1 MSHVALATCP
11 MERLQHVS
19 WSPCNM
25 SHAALATCHAVKPLQ
40 EIVMDRDLCFI
51 SSYFAPSFHLATD
64 ELDKAMKLGEIDLQ
78 GIDSV
83 IVGVGGAGKTH
94 TLEMIVDHPSPV
106 KRVSTACTRPP
117 VRLVMTIE
125 DCVVK
130 LVGKEEYFDI
140 VISTVKDV
148 GSSIPRPSSPS
159 SRRRTNIP
167 EYMQKLEEEMH
178 QHLQKKAEGK
188 PKLLYRLRWNRL
200 TDSGGQPQFLEI
212 LPIFIHHISLGII
225 VIKLNERLDCFPMI
239 EFYNEEGE
247 SVGKPYK
254 SCYSQVHVVLYFLRA
269 LKSQAGEGKDVK
281 FLFIGTHKDR
291 IGECDESIKE
301 KNEKLQDIVR
311 SFNMESNVI
320 YNGLDLIFAINAKT
334 PGDEDW
340 KVMKQ
345 VRRRLV
351 ACADVPPI
359 KIPVRWFAMELALQR
374 FVLETKQAVLLESKC
389 WELVANF
396 HFDEK
401 GFKAALSYLHQ
412 IKHIFYY
419 ENGLKGLVVA
429 DIQVIQNKLCEA
441 VSYNI
446 ELRTNPNRHEALDF
460 TWTKFCKRGILH
472 RTCLDKFPDGYI
484 EGVFSPKE
492 LLQLF
497 ISLCI
502 VSELGSNEYLM
513 PCVLAVDEIPC
524 CNPDPSTQSVPAMV
538 VEFPAG
544 GPMLGLFCGLVCYL
558 MNIAKWK
565 LAEHRGV
572 PIHITRSSVHF
583 NIPGYPGKVT
593 FNDPL
598 STFFTLTF
606 HGLLEDAP
614 EVCPFIREAIFTGIE
629 KVLENLNYLSRDKAA
644 SDTKA
649 QPKVTFLCPCKTT
662 PVHPANI
669 SRNGKHLMHPGNAE
683 MCESITDKHKI
694 WLKGESLGSW
704 HILCSYR

>member
-1 MSHVALATCP
+1 MHR
-11 MERLQHVS
+11 RLYE
-19 WSPCNM
+19 
-25 SHAALATCHAVKPLQ
+25 K
-40 EIVMDRDLCFI
+40 ED
-51 SSYFAPSFHLATD
+51 
-64 ELDKAMKLGEIDLQ
+64 GEPQ
-78 GIDSV
+78 
-83 IVGVGGAGKTH
+83 
-94 TLEMIVDHPSPV
+94 
-106 KRVSTACTRPP
+106 
-117 VRLVMTIE
+117 
-125 DCVVK
+125 
-130 LVGKEEYFDI
+130 
-140 VISTVKDV
+140 
-148 GSSIPRPSSPS
+148 
-159 SRRRTNIP
+159 
-167 EYMQKLEEEMH
+167 
-178 QHLQKKAEGK
+178 
-188 PKLLYRLRWNRL
+188 LLYKLRWIRL

-225 VIKLNERLDCFPMI
+225 VIKLNERLDCFPMM

-247 SVGKPYK
+247 SVGEPYK
-254 SCYSQVHVVLYFLRA
+254 SCYSQWQVVKHFLRA

-291 IGECDESIKE
+291 MKECDESFE
-301 KNEKLQDIVR
+301 DKNYILQQIVH
-311 SFNMESNVI
+311 SFNMLANII
-320 YNGLDLIFAINAKT
+320 YNGLGLIFPINAET
-334 PGDEDW
+334 PKAEDW
-340 KVMKQ
+340 EVMKQ
-345 VRRRLV
+345 VRCRLV
-351 ACADVPPI
+351 ACADVPRI

-396 HFDEK
+396 HFDKK
-401 GFKAALSYLHQ
+401 GFKAAMRYLHQ

-419 ENGLKGLVVA
+419 EDGLKSLVVA

-446 ELRTNPNRHEALDF
+446 ELRTNPNRHEALDYK
-460 TWTKFCKRGILH
+460 WKKFCDRGILH
-472 RTCLDKFPDGYI
+472 ASCLDKFPDSYI

-513 PCVLAVDEIPC
+513 PCVLPVDKIPC

-572 PIHITRSSVHF
+572 PVHITRSSVHF

-598 STFFTLTF
+598 FTFFTLTF
-606 HGLLEDAP
+606 HGPLDDAP
-614 EVCPFIREAIFTGIE
+614 EVCPLIRETILTGIE
-629 KVLENLNYLSRDKAA
+629 EVSRNLNYLPQGKTA
-644 SDTKA
+644 SSSADRNK
-649 QPKVTFLCPCKTT
+649 PNITFLCPCKTT
-662 PVHPANI
+662 PLHPAVM
-669 SRNGKHLMHPGNAE
+669 SRNGKCLLHPDNAE
-683 MCESITDKHKI
+683 IYASVTDQHKM
-694 WLKGESLGSW
+694 WLPTSGGQNQQPVNSQAPLSLG
-704 HILCSYR
+704 

>member
-1 MSHVALATCP
+1 
-11 MERLQHVS
+11 
-19 WSPCNM
+19 
-25 SHAALATCHAVKPLQ
+25 
-40 EIVMDRDLCFI
+40 MDRDLCFI
-51 SSYFAPSFHLATD
+51 SSYFALSFHLATD

-94 TLEMIVDHPSPV
+94 TLEMIVDHPPPV
-106 KRVSTACTRPP
+106 KRVSTTCTRPP
-117 VRLVMTIE
+117 IRVMMKI
-125 DCVVK
+125 DDYVVEV
-130 LVGKEEYFDI
+130 VGKEEYFDI

-148 GSSIPRPSSPS
+148 GSSIAHLSSPPG
-159 SRRRTNIP
+159 RRRANIP

-239 EFYNEEGE
+239 EFFNEEGE

-291 IGECDESIKE
+291 MKECDESIDE
-301 KNEKLQDIVR
+301 KNEKLLEIVF
-311 SFNMESNVI
+311 SFNMQTNVI
-320 YNGLDLIFAINAKT
+320 YNGPRNLIFAINAKT

-359 KIPVRWFAMELALQR
+359 KIPVKWFAMELALQR

-396 HFDEK
+396 HFDEDS
-401 GFKAALSYLHQ
+401 FKAALRYLHLV
-412 IKHIFYY
+412 KHIFYY
-419 ENGLKGLVVA
+419 EDGLKGLVVA
-429 DIQVIQNKLCEA
+429 DIQVIQNKLCEV

-446 ELRTNPNRHEALDF
+446 ELCTNPNQQEAMDYE
-460 TWTKFCKRGILH
+460 WKRFCDYGIL
-472 RTCLDKFPDGYI
+472 RASCLGKFSDGYI

-502 VSELGSNEYLM
+502 VSELGPDEYLM

-544 GPMLGLFCGLVCYL
+544 GAMLGLFCGLVCYL

-572 PIHITRSSVHF
+572 PIHITRSSIHF

-598 STFFTLTF
+598 FTFFTLTF
-606 HGLLEDAP
+606 HGPLDEAP
-614 EVCPFIREAIFTGIE
+614 EVCPLIRKTILTGIE
-629 KVLENLNYLSRDKAA
+629 EVSRNLNYLPHGKAA
-644 SDTKA
+644 SSSADQNK
-649 QPKVTFLCPCKTT
+649 PNITFLCPCKTT
-662 PVHPANI
+662 PLHPAVM
-669 SRNGKHLMHPGNAE
+669 SRNGKRLLHPENAQIYT
-683 MCESITDKHKI
+683 SVTDQHKM
-694 WLKGESLGSW
+694 WLAPLDGQNQQPVNSQGPLSLGKL
-704 HILCSYR
+704 HFTLHGVFPD

>member
-1 MSHVALATCP
+1 MSHEALATCP
-11 MERLQHVS
+11 TEHPAQGTLLQCTCCKDSRGHDIVSTGGLHWTCCPVATSPHVAS
-19 WSPCNM
+19 
-25 SHAALATCHAVKPLQ
+25 APLH
-40 EIVMDRDLCFI
+40 MLP
-51 SSYFAPSFHLATD
+51 SYYFALSLNAATD
-64 ELDKAMKLGEIDLQ
+64 ELDKAMKLGAIDLQ

-94 TLEMIVDHPSPV
+94 TLEMIVDHPPPV
-106 KRVSTACTRPP
+106 KRVSTTCTRPP
-117 VRLVMTIE
+117 LRVMMKIDE
-125 DCVVK
+125 YVVEV
-130 LVGKEEYFDI
+130 VGKEEYFDI

-148 GSSIPRPSSPS
+148 GSSIPHPSSSPG
-159 SRRRTNIP
+159 RRRANVP
-167 EYMQKLEEEMH
+167 KYMQKLEEEMH

-291 IGECDESIKE
+291 MKECDESIEE
-301 KNEKLQDIVR
+301 KNEKLLEIVF
-311 SFNMESNVI
+311 SFNMQTNVI
-320 YNGLDLIFAINAKT
+320 YNGPRNLIFAINAKT
-334 PGDEDW
+334 PGEEDW

-374 FVLETKQAVLLESKC
+374 FVLETKEAVLLESKC

-396 HFDEK
+396 HFDK
-401 GFKAALSYLHQ
+401 DGFKAALRYLHQ
-412 IKHIFYY
+412 VKHIFYY
-419 ENGLKGLVVA
+419 EDGLKGLVVA

-446 ELRTNPNRHEALDF
+446 ELRTNPNRQEAVDYK
-460 TWTKFCKRGILH
+460 WKKFCDRGILH
-472 RTCLDKFPDGYI
+472 ASCLGKFPDGYI

-544 GPMLGLFCGLVCYL
+544 GAMLGLFCGLVCYL
-558 MNIAKWK
+558 MNIANWK

-583 NIPGYPGKVT
+583 NIPGYPGEVT

-606 HGLLEDAP
+606 HGPLGKASR
-614 EVCPFIREAIFTGIE
+614 VCPLIRETILTGIE
-629 KVLENLNYLSRDKAA
+629 EVSKNLNYLSEI
-644 SDTKA
+644 SSNA
-649 QPKVTFLCPCKTT
+649 QSNVPQVTFLCPCDAL
-662 PVHPANI
+662 PVHPAI
-669 SRNGKHLMHPGNAE
+669 VDEDQEYLLHPNDARVYH
-683 MCESITDKHKI
+683 SVTDGHKL
-694 WLKGESLGSW
+694 WLTGE
-704 HILCSYR
+704 